1 MLCSHLNC
9 TLVFFINAVLY
20 WWRIIGFQSCS
31 LCAEIYPGSLN
42 LFLLLS
48 TLGDESPY
56 LLCSFVL
63 QNVTFKQQNY
73 LLKQSFGKSER
84 GEAFLVITSK
94 RLSFSCIIWYNHP
107 IMFGLLTGLPSH
119 LITSEMFHQVFFLSF
134 LILSIKQ
141 PY

>member
-1 MLCSHLNC
+1 MFGHFNKSLYIFPIFLAKNKDMEGGGLKSFAQRGVVFFAKQSIRKSFVMLCSHLNC

-56 LLCSFVL
+56 LLRSFVL
-63 QNVTFKQQNY
+63 QNVTFK
-73 LLKQSFGKSER
+73 
-84 GEAFLVITSK
+84 
-94 RLSFSCIIWYNHP
+94 
-107 IMFGLLTGLPSH
+107 
-119 LITSEMFHQVFFLSF
+119 
-134 LILSIKQ
+134 
-141 PY
+141 